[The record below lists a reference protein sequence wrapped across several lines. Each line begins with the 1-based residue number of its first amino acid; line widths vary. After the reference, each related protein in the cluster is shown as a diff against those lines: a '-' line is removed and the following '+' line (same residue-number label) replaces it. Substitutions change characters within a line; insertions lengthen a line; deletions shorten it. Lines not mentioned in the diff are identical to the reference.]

1 MMSFDYMHQ
10 WKDNI
15 DKFFG
20 ESFWG
25 EFDSVLKPLIPQIN
39 IYKQEYEA
47 LVVINVP
54 GIKKMDQINCS
65 VRGQTLNVNGIITID
80 TPGFELQQEE
90 IIQGSFDRSIE
101 LPFIVRKDKIQAR
114 YEHGLVWIYLYKDVE
129 KEKQSKQIDIKE
141 GEN

>member
-1 MMSFDYMHQ
+1 MSFDYMHQ

-39 IYKQEYEA
+39 IYKKEYEL

-65 VRGQTLNVNGIITID
+65 VSGQTLHVSGMITIK
-80 TPGFELQQEE
+80 TSGFEMHQEE
-90 IIQGSFDRSIE
+90 IVQGSFDRSVE
-101 LPFIVRKDKIQAR
+101 LPYIIRKDKIQAR
-114 YEHGLVWIYLYKDVE
+114 YEHGLVWINLYKEVE
-129 KEKQSKQIDIKE
+129 KEKHSKQIVIQE

>member
-1 MMSFDYMHQ
+1 MSFDYMHQ

-39 IYKQEYEA
+39 IYKKEYEA

-65 VRGQTLNVNGIITID
+65 VRGQTLTVSGIITID
-80 TPGFELQQEE
+80 TPGFEMQQEE

>member
-39 IYKQEYEA
+39 LYKKEYEA

>member
-80 TPGFELQQEE
+80 TPGFEMQQEE